1 MKLMIGLVIGTIFL
15 AGCASSEPDQANGQ
29 DTFHRYIQRVSGG
42 RIGVTMF
49 EKTDGQR
56 REFGGV
62 DFYTLEYKA
71 SPQTTFLFGPFSRF
85 STRSLEEGAPQR
97 TWMGPQSQW
106 KRRSVGETYTIEKG
120 SMTFERK
127 ESGWVVQDRSLR

>member
-29 DTFHRYIQRVSGG
+29 DTFHRYIERVSDG

-71 SPQTTFLFGPFSRF
+71 EVQYLEECWSPQTTFLLGPYSRF

-97 TWMGPQSQW
+97 RWMGPLSQW
-106 KRRSVGETYTIEKG
+106 KRRSVGETYTIDKG
-120 SMTFERK
+120 SMTFEK
-127 ESGWVVQDRSLR
+127 KVVG